1 MADGFRDRLI
11 GYVGLVGFGVEGDE
25 DDGGLGL
32 QVVDNSITA
41 AFPLFNITVFEANFE
56 NGEIES
62 LNAIAGGLSC
72 LKGPK

>member
-1 MADGFRDRLI
+1 MCPLCLCGSFHPLALEKCILEYILPTKAGRA
-11 GYVGLVGFGVEGDE
+11 
-25 DDGGLGL
+25 
-32 QVVDNSITA
+32 A

-72 LKGPK
+72 LKGLK

>member
-11 GYVGLVGFGVEGDE
+11 GYVGLIGFGVEGDE

-41 AFPLFNITVFEANFE
+41 AFPFFNITVFEANFE